1 MDTEYSIYLGQ
12 EQKNGF
18 TGFLSEKNF
27 FCVVEIFDG
36 YTQEQ
41 GEMLLSSLSA
51 ISTVD
56 QQSLA
61 AFDSFI
67 SDCLKN
73 ANVPLDTSLAA
84 GYIKGDVLYLK
95 TTETGEIYLQRKNA
109 FEKLISGTTIASGK
123 YVKNDLFI
131 FTTAFFTESLR
142 GLHAVKTYL
151 HKKPSLQKISE
162 DLKLTI
168 GQQDDTGAVSLFVR
182 MNEEG
187 KKRETSQTPFF
198 KKTTEKINS
207 LFSTVSQSR
216 KKLFI
221 TAGIIL
227 CVGLL
232 GWNIMGRI
240 QNQGGINPG
249 GIKSFDE
256 QKQAIESKIETAK
269 TQKDSIK
276 DGLATLEEASQLIN
290 EIKKGAP
297 KDKQKSIGELANQVT
312 DAQSTLLNRQ
322 AKTAKEFSDFSLE
335 EKNAKGTKMSLF
347 DDTVSVLNPEGKV
360 YQLSLTTKAMVSK
373 KLSGT
378 VGATSLVASYE
389 KNIYVLDPQ
398 QGIIRI
404 GGDNTAKTI
413 IPKDG
418 EWKSLLEMHMFNGN
432 IYLLD
437 GGAGDIYK
445 YPVVEGGFGDRVSY
459 FKGSYDAID
468 EKSSFAIDSAVYVA
482 NSSTVSKY
490 NAGLKI
496 DFTLNSPVDSFN
508 MTKIIA
514 EKDEEELYIWDKP
527 NGAVYVFSKDGTYK
541 RQITN
546 NELSQ
551 GDDVVVYKNKA
562 YILKSAKLYE
572 VEL

>member
-51 ISTVD
+51 IGTVD

-84 GYIKGDVLYLK
+84 GYVKGDVLYLK

-109 FEKLISGTTIASGK
+109 FEKLISGTTVASGK
-123 YVKNDLFI
+123 YEKNDLFI
-131 FTTAFFTESLR
+131 FTTAFFTESLK
-142 GLHAVKTYL
+142 GLRAVKTYL

-168 GQQDDTGAVSLFVR
+168 GQQDDAGAVSLFVR

-187 KKRETSQTPFF
+187 KKREGNQIPFF
-198 KKTTEKINS
+198 KKTAASMNS

-227 CVGLL
+227 CVSLL
-232 GWNIMGRI
+232 VWNIVGRI
-240 QNQGGINPG
+240 QNQGGISPS

-256 QKQAIESKIETAK
+256 QKQAIEGKIETAK

-276 DGLATLEEASQLIN
+276 DGLATLDEASQLIS

-297 KDKQKSIGELANQVT
+297 KDKQKTIEELVNQVT

-322 AKTAKEFSDFSLE
+322 VKTAKEFSDFSLE
-335 EKNAKGTKMSLF
+335 EKNAKGIKMALF
-347 DDTVSVLNPEGKV
+347 DDTVSVLNPEGKI

-373 KLSGT
+373 KLSGA
-378 VGATSLVASYE
+378 VGATSLIASYE
-389 KNIYVLDPQ
+389 KNIYILDPQ
-398 QGIIRI
+398 QGIIKV
-404 GGDNTAKTI
+404 GDSPAKVI
-413 IPKDG
+413 IPKES

-445 YPVVEGGFGDRVSY
+445 YSVVENGFGDRVSY

-482 NSSTVSKY
+482 GLSTVSKY

-496 DFTLNSPVDSFN
+496 DFTLSSPIDSFN
-508 MTKIIA
+508 STKIIA

-527 NGAVYVFSKDGTYK
+527 NGTIDVFSKDGAYK

-546 NELSQ
+546 NEFSQ

-562 YILKSAKLYE
+562 YVLKSAKLYE